1 MWFCKQLRSLVLYG
15 SFQTHLIK
23 IERTLLNCM
32 CKGLKLGLM
41 GVREIVTPLL
51 TMESIIF
58 RTTDFWK
65 NYVQAMLIIIEF
77 ELFLHRLYL
86 HPLELVSPLH
96 AQSVYTW
103 SEVVHFP

>member
-1 MWFCKQLRSLVLYG
+1 
-15 SFQTHLIK
+15 
-23 IERTLLNCM
+23 M
-32 CKGLKLGLM
+32 CKGLKLGVM

-51 TMESIIF
+51 TMESIIV
-58 RTTDFWK
+58 RKADFWK
-65 NYVQAMLIIIEF
+65 KQAMLIIIEF
-77 ELFLHRLYL
+77 ELFLHRLYT

>member
-1 MWFCKQLRSLVLYG
+1 
-15 SFQTHLIK
+15 
-23 IERTLLNCM
+23 
-32 CKGLKLGLM
+32 M
-41 GVREIVTPLL
+41 GVREIVAPLL

-58 RTTDFWK
+58 RKAGFWK

-77 ELFLHRLYL
+77 ELFLHRLYM

-96 AQSVYTW
+96 AQSVYTR